1 MESTLNYSITPLA
14 ADRAYIGKWEKA
26 LYTTATITLLADTTC
41 EIVAY
46 QSLNKTQEQ
55 ITSFQT
61 LANQYNTF
69 NLVLDLPYVYFSVR
83 NNSATDQTLLNFSV
97 IYKNVYIPPAGSG
110 SDVNITNT
118 SLPCAQ
124 YGTWSLS
131 VDNFPASTTISN
143 TVSTSDLT
151 THTKLDSVITD
162 LDKFKFNA
170 DNLKVEV
177 QNASLAVTNSA
188 LTSMTFNSGSLLTKD
203 SSLYDLLNTKGTLQL
218 YDNAII
224 AGGATASLNLSS
236 KKVTNMTFYGSQ
248 DSNGNVLTVQF
259 SNNGSNWCDSQYNY
273 TFGASSSGYF
283 GFNIQA
289 CPYYVRVKSVNA
301 CNLTIQCDYC

>member
-97 IYKNVYIPPAGSG
+97 IYKNVYIPPAG
-110 SDVNITNT
+110 N
-118 SLPCAQ
+118 
-124 YGTWSLS
+124 
-131 VDNFPASTTISN
+131 
-143 TVSTSDLT
+143 
-151 THTKLDSVITD
+151 
-162 LDKFKFNA
+162 
-170 DNLKVEV
+170 
-177 QNASLAVTNSA
+177 
-188 LTSMTFNSGSLLTKD
+188 
-203 SSLYDLLNTKGTLQL
+203 SLYDLLNTKGTLQL
-218 YDNAII
+218 YNNSIL
-224 AGGATASLNLSS
+224 AGGTTASLDCSVKKISNL
-236 KKVTNMTFYGSQ
+236 TFYGSQ
-248 DSNGNVLTVQF
+248 NSNGNVLTVQF
-259 SNNGSNWCDSQYNY
+259 SNNGSNWYDTQYTY
-273 TFGASSSGYF
+273 TFGLNNSGSF
-283 GFNIQA
+283 GWSIQA
-289 CPYYVRVKSVNA
+289 CPYYVRVKSANA
-301 CNLTIQCDYC
+301 CNLNIQCDYC

>member
-14 ADRAYIGKWEKA
+14 ADRAYIGKWEKV
-26 LYTTATITLLADTTC
+26 LYTSATITLLADTTC

-61 LANQYNTF
+61 VANQYNTF
-69 NLVLDLPYVYFSVR
+69 NLVLDLPYIYFSVR

-131 VDNFPASTTISN
+131 VDNFPASTTITN
-143 TVSTSDLT
+143 TVDVSDLT
-151 THTKLDSVITD
+151 THAKLDSVITD
-162 LDKFKFNA
+162 LNKLKFNG

-177 QNASLAVTNSA
+177 QNASLTVSDTN
-188 LTSMTFNSGSLLTKD
+188 
-203 SSLYDLLNTKGTLQL
+203 LYNLLNTKGTLQL
-218 YDNAII
+218 YDNAIL
-224 AGGATASLNLSS
+224 AGGTTASLNLSS
-236 KKVTNMTFYGSQ
+236 KKVSNLTFYGSQ

-259 SNNGSNWCDSQYNY
+259 SNNGSNWCDTQYTY
-273 TFGASSSGYF
+273 TYSASSSGYF
-283 GFNIQA
+283 GFAIQA
-289 CPYYVRVKSVNA
+289 CPYYVRVKSAND